1 MDSCASFRTRTMV
14 RTILEDVLTGV
25 KDTITPAACKWMW
38 ITNVALRDWYGQLL
52 QKQCSASHL
61 LNLVPADLP
70 EHLHQ
75 PASPFVLVS
84 HVNESV
90 TSKAQ
95 HQTLCQELADQLNL
109 NFHYDT
115 SIGLGLFYDEELFTT
130 PIGITQL
137 WLRTVHTTDQS
148 STMGQNMTTC
158 PASLTAEN
166 LQTLGEDTQLSTI
179 GSMSSPIA
187 SPTKSTVSDLLMQFL
202 EKT

>member
-1 MDSCASFRTRTMV
+1 MV

-115 SIGLGLFYDEELFTT
+115 SIGLGLFYDEELFAAEVANLYSVQA
-130 PIGITQL
+130 P
-137 WLRTVHTTDQS
+137 RVVYHTTDQS